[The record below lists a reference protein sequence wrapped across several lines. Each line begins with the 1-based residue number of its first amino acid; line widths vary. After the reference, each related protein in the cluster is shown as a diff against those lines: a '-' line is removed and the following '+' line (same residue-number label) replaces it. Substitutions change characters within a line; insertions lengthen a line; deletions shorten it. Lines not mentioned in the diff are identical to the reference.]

1 MSQLFAS
8 GGQSIGYCVINSFP
22 GFLIVRIFIIG
33 YTVCLCKVTISLLNA
48 FCLEFYLD
56 TKMPASGLF
65 SFVSS
70 YYNLE

>member
-1 MSQLFAS
+1 M
-8 GGQSIGYCVINSFP
+8 VIR
-22 GFLIVRIFIIG
+22 VFIIG
-33 YTVCLCKVTISLLNA
+33 YTICLCKVTFSLLNA